1 VINCKEAVA
10 RLWSYLDRN
19 LDRVEE
25 EELEAHLGLCRH
37 CCGELEF
44 ARQIRGLLRRTA
56 GAVGIPAATRARLDA
71 FLKELEGSDE

>member
-1 VINCKEAVA
+1 MMSCKEAVDL
-10 RLWSYLDRN
+10 LWDYLDRN

-25 EELEAHLGLCRH
+25 QDLEAHLGLCRH

-56 GAVGIPAATRARLDA
+56 GVVETPPETRVRLEA
-71 FLKELEGSDE
+71 LLKELEGSHE

>member
-1 VINCKEAVA
+1 MIKCKEAVA

-25 EELEAHLGLCRH
+25 QELEAHLGLCRH

-56 GAVGIPAATRARLDA
+56 GAVEIPPAARAKLDT
-71 FLKELEGSDE
+71 FLRELEGSHE

>member
-1 VINCKEAVA
+1 MINCKEAVA

-19 LDRVEE
+19 LERVEE

-44 ARQIRGLLRRTA
+44 ARQIRGVLRRTA
-56 GAVGIPAATRARLDA
+56 GAVEIPPAARVRLDA
-71 FLKELEGSDE
+71 FLKELESSHE